1 MGSTQSTWGPVHSEI
16 IIMKAF
22 IFATVLAVAA
32 AIPIEDTDDVK
43 AAKVEF
49 SAAFKAAQA
58 GEHAKL
64 APSPVATA
72 YLADLPEVS
81 DARDAFRAVYD
92 KFAAGEAKPVV
103 TAYIADTQE
112 VSDARDA
119 FRVVYDKYAAG
130 DVAHPVAPI
139 HEVAP
144 IVTTKAIAPVAYA
157 ANAVA
162 PVTVAASY
170 WNNYYGAYPYTH
182 TAYAGYPYAHTGYP
196 YAHTAYPYAHA
207 GYAGYYGAY
216 PYALSTVAV
225 APTKAV

>member
-1 MGSTQSTWGPVHSEI
+1 MGPVHSEI

-64 APSPVATA
+64 APAPVATA

-81 DARDAFRAVYD
+81 EARDAFRAVYDMYAAGEAKPVATAYIADTQEVADARDAFRAVYD

-130 DVAHPVAPI
+130 DVAHPVAPV

-144 IVTTKAIAPVAYA
+144 I
-157 ANAVA
+157 VA

-170 WNNYYGAYPYTH
+170 WNNYYGAYPY
-182 TAYAGYPYAHTGYP
+182 
-196 YAHTAYPYAHA
+196 
-207 GYAGYYGAY
+207 
-216 PYALSTVAV
+216 
-225 APTKAV
+225 

>member
-1 MGSTQSTWGPVHSEI
+1 MGPVHSEI

-64 APSPVATA
+64 APAPVATA

-81 DARDAFRAVYD
+81 EARDAFRAVYD
-92 KFAAGEAKPVV
+92 MYAAGEAKPVV

-144 IVTTKAIAPVAYA
+144 IVTTKAVAPVAYA
-157 ANAVA
+157 AKAVA
-162 PVTVAASY
+162 P
-170 WNNYYGAYPYTH
+170 
-182 TAYAGYPYAHTGYP
+182 
-196 YAHTAYPYAHA
+196 
-207 GYAGYYGAY
+207 
-216 PYALSTVAV
+216 
-225 APTKAV
+225 

>member
-1 MGSTQSTWGPVHSEI
+1 MGAPVHSEI

-32 AIPIEDTDDVK
+32 AIPIEDTDHVK

-64 APSPVATA
+64 APAPVATA

-92 KFAAGEAKPVV
+92 MYAAGEAKPVV

-144 IVTTKAIAPVAYA
+144 IVTYTKAVAPVAYA
-157 ANAVA
+157 AKAVA

-170 WNNYYGAYPYTH
+170 WNNYYGAYPY
-182 TAYAGYPYAHTGYP
+182 
-196 YAHTAYPYAHA
+196 
-207 GYAGYYGAY
+207 
-216 PYALSTVAV
+216 
-225 APTKAV
+225 

>member
-1 MGSTQSTWGPVHSEI
+1 MGAPVHSEI

-64 APSPVATA
+64 APAPA

-81 DARDAFRAVYD
+81 EARDAFRAVYD
-92 KFAAGEAKPVV
+92 MYAAGEAKPVV

-130 DVAHPVAPI
+130 DVAHPVAP
-139 HEVAP
+139 
-144 IVTTKAIAPVAYA
+144 
-157 ANAVA
+157 
-162 PVTVAASY
+162 VTVAASY
-170 WNNYYGAYPYTH
+170 WNNYYGAYPYPH
-182 TAYAGYPYAHTGYP
+182 TAYA
-196 YAHTAYPYAHA
+196 AYPY
-207 GYAGYYGAY
+207 
-216 PYALSTVAV
+216 
-225 APTKAV
+225 

>member
-1 MGSTQSTWGPVHSEI
+1 MGAPVHSEI

-64 APSPVATA
+64 APAPA

-81 DARDAFRAVYD
+81 EARDAFRAVYDMYAAGEAKPVATAYIADTQEVADARDAFRAVYD

-130 DVAHPVAPI
+130 DV
-139 HEVAP
+139 
-144 IVTTKAIAPVAYA
+144 
-157 ANAVA
+157 
-162 PVTVAASY
+162 
-170 WNNYYGAYPYTH
+170 
-182 TAYAGYPYAHTGYP
+182 
-196 YAHTAYPYAHA
+196 
-207 GYAGYYGAY
+207 
-216 PYALSTVAV
+216 
-225 APTKAV
+225 